1 LINAGIAHEHGV
13 VAPVLK
19 GAVMR
24 KSATLTSG
32 LMCVLVFAV
41 IIGSMG
47 SNENQDISEIG
58 EQNSAPAS
66 EATGENELQALR
78 QERDSLFDRL
88 LRKQAEFENYKKR
101 MERERSELVQ
111 SASADLMKELLNA
124 LDSFDLAIINS
135 TGNEQ
140 STQGFKLIYKQL
152 LDTMGRFGL
161 KAIDAKG
168 QKFDPNYHQ
177 AVTTTPTDK
186 VAENTILDELRKGYL
201 LNGRLLRPAMVNVAS
216 KG

>member
-1 LINAGIAHEHGV
+1 
-13 VAPVLK
+13 
-19 GAVMR
+19 
-24 KSATLTSG
+24 
-32 LMCVLVFAV
+32 
-41 IIGSMG
+41 MG
-47 SNENQDISEIG
+47 SNEDQEITEIG
-58 EQNSAPAS
+58 EQNPAQTSAGTA
-66 EATGENELQALR
+66 EGELQALK
-78 QERDSLFDRL
+78 QERDSLYDRL
-88 LRKQAEFENYKKR
+88 LRKQAEFENFRKR
-101 MERERSELVQ
+101 MERERAEFVQ

-135 TGNEQ
+135 AADEQ
-140 STQGFKLIYKQL
+140 TTQGFKLIYKQL

-161 KAIDAKG
+161 KAIEAKG